1 MEVTTTTEHEPIST
15 QSDKKR
21 NIASI
26 VAVVALFL
34 ASQFLGNDASP
45 ASTSTAAAGG
55 KGVLFSAVS
64 ATLLRQQKGGGR
76 SSKLSLFSLQN
87 IMLGILLWQGAH
99 QLEHLVKLL
108 TLCGGIFS
116 SWYMGVLHQFPLITK
131 TVTTAVIG
139 VLGDTA
145 AQFLEERIRAKKNG
159 RTTEWWKN
167 FDKRRGLAVFGDS
180 VLVSG
185 PLLHFAY
192 NIMES
197 IIPVSGPHASLAA
210 LSQVLIDN
218 FILDSIFV
226 AVMFV
231 TTGIAEGYA
240 RQIIPQLKKDFFTTV
255 KAGWVTSLLLIPLE
269 FVCFRFLPLNF
280 RVLGM
285 NIIDIFWEAMISYMV
300 HRRRRMAKLQEEA
313 VAVATSDPVSALEN
327 MRLNASSA

>member
-1 MEVTTTTEHEPIST
+1 
-15 QSDKKR
+15 
-21 NIASI
+21 
-26 VAVVALFL
+26 
-34 ASQFLGNDASP
+34 
-45 ASTSTAAAGG
+45 
-55 KGVLFSAVS
+55 
-64 ATLLRQQKGGGR
+64 
-76 SSKLSLFSLQN
+76 
-87 IMLGILLWQGAH
+87 
-99 QLEHLVKLL
+99 
-108 TLCGGIFS
+108 
-116 SWYMGVLHQFPLITK
+116 
-131 TVTTAVIG
+131 
-139 VLGDTA
+139 
-145 AQFLEERIRAKKNG
+145 
-159 RTTEWWKN
+159 
-167 FDKRRGLAVFGDS
+167 
-180 VLVSG
+180 
-185 PLLHFAY
+185 
-192 NIMES
+192 MES
-197 IIPVSGPHASLAA
+197 IISVSGPHASLAA